1 MKKQK
6 KEIFRR
12 LIERAKKDA
21 SVFLNSEEGK
31 ILKKDI
37 VKTALTLGMV
47 VAPIDAAFGH
57 SSHASGPHANHG
69 GGHSHTNHYSSHSSH
84 VNTHTNI
91 PHSDTPHSNGAHVDS
106 MQVSLHNDVG
116 ASGLIGGHSDSAHN
130 DSAHNDIGHND
141 SHSNY

>member
-37 VKTALTLGMV
+37 VKTALTLGMIA
-47 VAPIDAAFGH
+47 APIDVAFSHGSGH
-57 SSHASGPHANHG
+57 GSGHGSHGNHGHHTNSGHASHG
-69 GGHSHTNHYSSHSSH
+69 SHSSH
-84 VNTHTNI
+84 TDTHTNF
-91 PHSDTPHSNGAHVDS
+91 PHSDGAHVDS
-106 MQVSLHNDVG
+106 MKVSLHNDVG
-116 ASGLIGGHSDSAHN
+116 TSGLVGGHS

>member
-47 VAPIDAAFGH
+47 VASVDVAFSKHG
-57 SSHASGPHANHG
+57 SHGSGKHG
-69 GGHSHTNHYSSHSSH
+69 SHGSHSSH

-91 PHSDTPHSNGAHVDS
+91 PHSDGAHVDS
-106 MQVSLHNDVG
+106 MKVSLHNDVG
-116 ASGLIGGHSDSAHN
+116 ASGLTGGHS

-141 SHSNY
+141 SHSNYY